1 MNDYS
6 LDQNKFLELMV
17 DSIKNRDMSESLRLT
32 FQLFDQVNI
41 ILMQENKGFVVLK
54 DIKRVCK
61 EIGEQVSDQE
71 LEMMMAH
78 IDESGDG
85 SVTVDEWIT
94 VMAESF

>member
-1 MNDYS
+1 M
-6 LDQNKFLELMV
+6 
-17 DSIKNRDMSESLRLT
+17 
-32 FQLFDQVNI
+32 
-41 ILMQENKGFVVLK
+41 K
-54 DIKRVCK
+54 DLKRVCK
-61 EIGEQVSDQE
+61 EIGEQVSDQD